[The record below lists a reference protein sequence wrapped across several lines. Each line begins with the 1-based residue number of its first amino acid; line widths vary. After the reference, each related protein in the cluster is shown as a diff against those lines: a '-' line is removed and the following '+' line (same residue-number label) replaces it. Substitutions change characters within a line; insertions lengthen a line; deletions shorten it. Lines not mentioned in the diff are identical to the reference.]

1 MRDDLLARLGGPLG
15 AVARPVLDLAA
26 LPVPHAAE
34 LLVEDEVLAAGL
46 DLLPR
51 GAAVRDVGA
60 DLDEGREPELGLRLE
75 AVGGVGALAEHVA
88 HGLGLGV
95 LVGNETEVAAVE
107 GAGGVVAQLREEIED
122 CSASSFFHFSKYYSP
137 RLNGCLNFLVTEAT
151 SRNLV
156 LSFLLRNKCIL
167 NLLTKA

>member
-15 AVARPVLDLAA
+15 AVARPVLDLPA

-88 HGLGLGV
+88 HGLRLGV
-95 LVGNETEVAAVE
+95 LVGEETGVAAVE
-107 GAGGVVAQLREEIED
+107 AAGGVVAQLRGEMNVYTWD
-122 CSASSFFHFSKYYSP
+122 CSASSFFSSKEKSVCHL
-137 RLNGCLNFLVTEAT
+137 RKRST
-151 SRNLV
+151 SRWP
-156 LSFLLRNKCIL
+156 SSWPC
-167 NLLTKA
+167 

>member
-15 AVARPVLDLAA
+15 AVARPVLDLPA

-88 HGLGLGV
+88 HGLGLGG
-95 LVGNETEVAAVE
+95 LVGDETEVTAVE
-107 GAGGVVAQLREEIED
+107 GAGGVVAQLREEIGGLQ
-122 CSASSFFHFSKYYSP
+122 CQLIFPLFQMYYSP
-137 RLNGCLNFLVTEAT
+137 RLHGEVFGYCIFLSTEAS

-156 LSFLLRNKCIL
+156 LSI
-167 NLLTKA
+167 